1 MNILIPNPKNFE
13 ALKESIK
20 DDGFDRL
27 HILSDFDRTLT
38 YGCIDGVKT
47 PSIISLLRDGKHL
60 SEEYAAKAHA
70 LFDKY
75 QPLEQDQSIP
85 LEKRKKLMR
94 DWWEEH
100 HRLLIASGL
109 SFSDLKDIVDNGHLA
124 FREGV
129 LDFLDFLHK
138 GNIPLVIFSAAGGG
152 DAIQLFFKKFDRDYS
167 NIFYVINRFNW
178 DENGK
183 ALSTQE
189 PLVHSLNKDETI
201 LPQLPEIGDAIKD
214 RKNVILLG
222 DSLGDLGM
230 IEGFEY
236 DHLLKIGLLNS
247 DYDQSRSAYEKSFD
261 VVLEGDG
268 DFEFVNDLINS
279 L

>member
-1 MNILIPNPKNFE
+1 MNILIPDLKHFE
-13 ALKESIK
+13 ELKQSIK
-20 DDGFDRL
+20 KDGFDKL

-38 YGCIDGVKT
+38 YGCIDGIKT

-75 QPLEQDQSIP
+75 QPLEQDQNIP
-85 LEKRKKLMR
+85 LEQRKKFMR

-100 HRLLIASGL
+100 NRLLIASGL

-129 LDFLDFLHK
+129 LDFLDFLHQK
-138 GNIPLVIFSAAGGG
+138 NIPLVIFSASGCG

-178 DENGK
+178 DKNGK
-183 ALSTQE
+183 ALSTRE
-189 PLVHSLNKDETI
+189 PLVHSLSKDETI
-201 LPQLPEIGDAIKD
+201 LPDLPEISAAIKD

-230 IEGFEY
+230 TDGFDY
-236 DHLLKIGLLNS
+236 DHLLKIGFLNS
-247 DYDQSRSAYEKSFD
+247 DYDRSRSAYEKSFD

-268 DFEFVNDLINS
+268 DFGFVNDIVAS